1 MAELK
6 KSLGNVQYFT
16 IGFGAIVGV
25 GWIVYMG
32 LWYEQAGPVGTMIA
46 FLAGGL
52 LMALIALCYAELAT
66 MYPVAGAEAAYAY
79 GAFGGAVAFAVGWA
93 LVLMLVA
100 VIPYVSVSLAW
111 ILDVLIPGVAGPVL
125 YTWRGQPVR
134 ATSLAIAVLW
144 TLWLGIVNYRGI
156 KGASRFQ
163 DVLTFAKI
171 AVSLLF
177 FGAGLFGG
185 RLEHLQ
191 PIFPRAGGGGAIAG
205 IVAVL
210 STTPWFFGGFNQI
223 PQVLE
228 EKASGTS
235 VRSVG
240 IIVVVSVLAAAA
252 YYALAALSA
261 GMAAPWQSIT
271 QRELPVAAA
280 FRAAFGSELLARA
293 VLVAG
298 LLGIVTVGN
307 ACTIAAT
314 RLLFA
319 LSRARAIAPVFQ
331 RLHPRYGSPVPAIVF
346 VTGFGVLG
354 NFLGRSGI
362 APIVNVGS
370 VAAALGYLV
379 AALSLLRLRR
389 TAPERPRPYR
399 TPAAPLVAT
408 IAALGSTFLLASSF
422 HQHWVDARG
431 GVPIEWIVIGVWAA
445 IGLALYRRS
454 APDRAALGEPRI
466 RRAVLGGD
474 SPTPEETG

>member
-1 MAELK
+1 MSELK
-6 KSLGNVQYFT
+6 KSLGGVQFFT

-79 GAFGGAVAFAVGWA
+79 GAFGGAVAFVVGWA
-93 LVLMLVA
+93 LVLMLIA

-111 ILDVLIPGVAGPVL
+111 ILDVLIPGMAGPVL

-134 ATSLAIAVLW
+134 ATSLAIAVFW
-144 TLWLGIVNYRGI
+144 TLWLGVVNYRGI

-163 DVLTFAKI
+163 DLLTFGKI

-177 FGAGLFGG
+177 FAAGIFGG
-185 RLEHLQ
+185 RVEHLE
-191 PIFPRAGGGGAIAG
+191 PIFPRPLGAGALGG

-228 EKASGTS
+228 EKSSGTS

-240 IIVVVSVLAAAA
+240 LIVVLSVLAAAV

-261 GMAAPWQSIT
+261 GMAAPWPSIAR
-271 QRELPVAAA
+271 QELPVAAA

-298 LLGIVTVGN
+298 LFGIVTVGN

-319 LSRARAIAPVFQ
+319 LSRARAITPVFQ
-331 RLHPRYGSPVPAIVF
+331 RLHAEYGSPVPAIAF

-370 VAAALGYLV
+370 VAAALGYLIT
-379 AALSLLRLRR
+379 ALAVLRLRR
-389 TAPERPRPYR
+389 TAPDRPRPYR
-399 TPAAPLVAT
+399 MPLVRLVGG
-408 IAALGSTFLLASSF
+408 ISAAGALFLLASSLR
-422 HQHWVDARG
+422 QHWIDAKG
-431 GVPIEWIVIGVWAA
+431 GVPIEWVVIVVWAA
-445 IGLALYRRS
+445 IGFALYRAAGPSR
-454 APDRAALGEPRI
+454 RALGESQL
-466 RRAVLGGD
+466 RRLVLGLES
-474 SPTPEETG
+474 SPHEETR